1 MMENPWVHGI
11 DKRDLFK
18 FFLQYRGK
26 CTEHFAKSLHSCG
39 APCMLVMTIRK
50 VKTMMPSLKPI
61 VDDNLKSCL
70 VYKIDCPRCRS
81 CYVGQTARH
90 LQTRISEHMNK
101 TGPVKKH
108 FLECGVN
115 FDHDCVS
122 ILASVGKSEKHLMT
136 LEALFIREFRP
147 TLNTKDEYR
156 RRELKIRI

>member
-1 MMENPWVHGI
+1 
-11 DKRDLFK
+11 
-18 FFLQYRGK
+18 
-26 CTEHFAKSLHSCG
+26 
-39 APCMLVMTIRK
+39 
-50 VKTMMPSLKPI
+50 
-61 VDDNLKSCL
+61 
-70 VYKIDCPRCRS
+70 
-81 CYVGQTARH
+81 
-90 LQTRISEHMNK
+90 MNK

-115 FDHDCVS
+115 FDNDCVS